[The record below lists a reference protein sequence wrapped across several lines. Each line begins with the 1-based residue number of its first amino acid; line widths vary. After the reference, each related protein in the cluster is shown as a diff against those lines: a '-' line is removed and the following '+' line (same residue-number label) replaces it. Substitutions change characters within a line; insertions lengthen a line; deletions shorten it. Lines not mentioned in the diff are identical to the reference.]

1 LYSHGNVGGII
12 GIGED
17 MATHASTYEEG
28 TDPIVDQIVNNL
40 RQIYDPEI
48 HINIYDLG
56 LIYDIDITE
65 DLNLSVTMTLTSAFC
80 PVGDMLYEQVNEAC
94 NVGSLNN
101 VNVEMT
107 FDPTWG
113 PEMIPEHAKLE
124 MGLL

>member
-1 LYSHGNVGGII
+1 MVLLMN
-12 GIGED
+12 
-17 MATHASTYEEG
+17 THATTYEQG

-40 RQIYDPEI
+40 RQVYDPEI

-94 NVGSLNN
+94 KVPGVENAE
-101 VNVEMT
+101 VEMT
-107 FDPTWG
+107 FDPPWG
-113 PEMIPEHAKLE
+113 PQMIPEHAKLE

>member
-1 LYSHGNVGGII
+1 
-12 GIGED
+12 
-17 MATHASTYEEG
+17 
-28 TDPIVDQIVNNL
+28 
-40 RQIYDPEI
+40 
-48 HINIYDLG
+48 
-56 LIYDIDITE
+56 
-65 DLNLSVTMTLTSAFC
+65 MTLTSAFC